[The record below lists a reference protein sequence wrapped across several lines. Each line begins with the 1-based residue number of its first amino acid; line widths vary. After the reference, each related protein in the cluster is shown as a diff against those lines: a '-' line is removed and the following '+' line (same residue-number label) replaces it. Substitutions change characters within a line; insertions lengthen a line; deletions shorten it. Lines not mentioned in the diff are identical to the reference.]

1 MTRENRIEAKAAGIL
16 YVVATPI
23 GNPADVTLRAL
34 ETLREADLI
43 ICEDTRRTGMLLS
56 AHQIKVPMLS
66 NFEHN
71 EARRLPEIMSKLE
84 SGARLAL
91 VTDAGTPGI
100 SDPGF
105 RLVRAAREAG
115 IEVNA
120 VPGAC
125 AAIAAL
131 SIAGLPTDR
140 FTFEGFLPAREAARI
155 KALEVLRT
163 EPRTMVFYEA
173 PRRLRE
179 ALADMAQILG
189 GRREAAVVR
198 EITKTHEETIR
209 ATLSDLAEHF
219 RKQDA
224 LGEITIVVEGAS
236 ELERV
241 ASHQSGVTVQALVE
255 AGMSIKDA
263 STVIARL
270 TGASR
275 REIYQQAIRNRSETE

>member
-1 MTRENRIEAKAAGIL
+1 MARENRSGTKAAGIL

-43 ICEDTRRTGMLLS
+43 ICEDTRRTGILLA
-56 AHQIKVPMLS
+56 AHQIKAPMLS

-84 SGARLAL
+84 SGAKLTL

-105 RLVRAAREAG
+105 RLVRAARAAG
-115 IEVNA
+115 IEVKA
-120 VPGAC
+120 IPGAC

-140 FTFEGFLPAREAARI
+140 FTFEGFLPAREVARI
-155 KALEVLRT
+155 KTLEALRV

-179 ALADMAQILG
+179 VLADMAQILG

-209 ATLSDLAEHF
+209 ATLSELAEHF

-236 ELERV
+236 EHER
-241 ASHQSGVTVQALVE
+241 AAARESGVTVQALVE
-255 AGMSIKDA
+255 AGMSLKDA
-263 STVIARL
+263 SAVIARL

-275 REIYQQAIRNRSETE
+275 REIYQQALRSRGES

>member
-1 MTRENRIEAKAAGIL
+1 MARENRTEARAAGIL

-23 GNPADVTLRAL
+23 GNPADVSIRAL
-34 ETLREADLI
+34 EILREADLI
-43 ICEDTRRTGMLLS
+43 ICEDTRRTGILLA
-56 AHQIKVPMLS
+56 AHQIKAPMLS

-105 RLVRAAREAG
+105 RLVRAARAAG
-115 IEVNA
+115 IEIKA
-120 VPGAC
+120 IPGAC

-155 KALEVLRT
+155 KALEALRT

-173 PRRLRE
+173 PRRLRDV
-179 ALADMAQILG
+179 LADMAQILG

-209 ATLSDLAEHF
+209 ATLSELEEHF
-219 RKQDA
+219 RKQEA

-236 ELERV
+236 EDERV
-241 ASHQSGVTVQALVE
+241 ASHDSGVTVQDLVE
-255 AGMSIKDA
+255 AGMSLRDA
-263 STVIARL
+263 SAVIARL

-275 REIYQQAIRNRSETE
+275 REIYQQALRSRGES